1 MQLHVTLGRT
11 VQTSLIHFTVY
22 YSTPHCQDEACNR
35 SDETQCVM
43 SRFTLVLKVH
53 ALMKVMMG
61 AQGTRSIFWRPGFK
75 GHVRRIVNCG
85 YLTEVAILKQSI
97 NYLFFK

>member
-22 YSTPHCQDEACNR
+22 YSTSHCQDEACNR

-61 AQGTRSIFWRPGFK
+61 AQGTRSIKSQKLEWIFRSVTTLILETRVQRP
-75 GHVRRIVNCG
+75 C
-85 YLTEVAILKQSI
+85 
-97 NYLFFK
+97 